1 MIDAHAA
8 GSAPRSAC
16 GALDPD
22 VSAQLPLLRH
32 QLLRHARMAIHD
44 AALAEDLVQDTL
56 ITVVQ
61 QHHTRRGDS
70 TLRTWATAILK
81 HKVADWYRSPT
92 HLRLTQLDDD
102 NDATVSD
109 VDAIY
114 DESGRYR
121 EPVPT
126 WQQPEE
132 QTERKQM
139 MLVLEGCLGCLPHTL
154 RRVFMMREWLGFD
167 TSEICARLGVTAD
180 SCRMSMHRARTAL
193 RTCMQRDWIGAKV
206 KASSE

>member
-1 MIDAHAA
+1 MIDAIATV
-8 GSAPRSAC
+8 SSPRSDC
-16 GALDPD
+16 GALDAD
-22 VSAQLPLLRH
+22 VTAQLPSLRH
-32 QLLRHARMAIHD
+32 QLMRHARMAMHD

-56 ITVVQ
+56 VAVVQ

-92 HLRLTQLDDD
+92 HLRMTQLDDD
-102 NDATVSD
+102 NDAPVSD
-109 VDAIY
+109 GDAIY

-121 EPVPT
+121 EPVPA

-139 MLVLEGCLGCLPHTL
+139 MQVLEGCLGCLPQTL
-154 RRVFMMREWLGFD
+154 RRVFMMR
-167 TSEICARLGVTAD
+167 
-180 SCRMSMHRARTAL
+180 
-193 RTCMQRDWIGAKV
+193 
-206 KASSE
+206 